1 MENNNRLNQLVELD
15 DGMKAHLIKTIESL
29 MEQKKIALEMQKL
42 AMEKDL
48 AEFKQNIHTNQ
59 SNSRIRILIN
69 FLI

>member
-1 MENNNRLNQLVELD
+1 MENNNKLNQLVELD
-15 DGMKAHLIKTIESL
+15 DGMKAHLIKKNESL
-29 MEQKKIALEMQKL
+29 LEQKKIALEMQKL

-48 AEFKQNIHTNQ
+48 AEFKQNFHTNQ